1 VQLKALFQLLGSIQ
15 ARNVVIVVQATG
27 AAERDIA
34 RGTMVVTTLQ
44 AEAITAVVLGSAW
57 FLGRVLTDVFQVGN
71 SLSVGWQLLEFG
83 TLASAGLFQSLA
95 SLEGWSSGCLRS
107 SAAEVGA
114 MDNQIIAVLRIVSLV
129 VTDNSLVTTKRW
141 SQVKLIVF
149 ESSGSGRDIVV
160 VSVFAC
166 LTRWSNRD
174 GGGYIATDRRHAWWV
189 KSIHLVVGARG
200 NAQEVAEKRAVMNS
214 GLI

>member
-1 VQLKALFQLLGSIQ
+1 
-15 ARNVVIVVQATG
+15 
-27 AAERDIA
+27 
-34 RGTMVVTTLQ
+34 
-44 AEAITAVVLGSAW
+44 
-57 FLGRVLTDVFQVGN
+57 
-71 SLSVGWQLLEFG
+71 
-83 TLASAGLFQSLA
+83 
-95 SLEGWSSGCLRS
+95 LRS

-141 SQVKLIVF
+141 FQIRLIEF
-149 ESSGSGRDIVV
+149 ESSESGRHIVI

-166 LTRWSNRD
+166 LTRWNNRD
-174 GGGYIATDRRHAWWV
+174 GGGNLATDRRHTRWA

-200 NAQEVAEKRAVMNS
+200 DAQEVAEKRALINC

>member
-1 VQLKALFQLLGSIQ
+1 
-15 ARNVVIVVQATG
+15 
-27 AAERDIA
+27 
-34 RGTMVVTTLQ
+34 
-44 AEAITAVVLGSAW
+44 
-57 FLGRVLTDVFQVGN
+57 
-71 SLSVGWQLLEFG
+71 
-83 TLASAGLFQSLA
+83 
-95 SLEGWSSGCLRS
+95 
-107 SAAEVGA
+107 
-114 MDNQIIAVLRIVSLV
+114 